1 MREWD
6 LVLGRSDSTQGSDGC
21 VPGPLFCSRTAHLR
35 RMLYDINVVPEMLNT
50 LPGVVTSDN
59 LHRLTLKILPGTCPL
74 FPIRVKP
81 SQHRGVHGGQGSSPS
96 LVSHW

>member
-21 VPGPLFCSRTAHLR
+21 VPGHLFCSRTAHLR
-35 RMLYDINVVPEMLNT
+35 RMLNYINVVPEMLNT

-59 LHRLTLKILPGTCPL
+59 LHSLTVKKNPGTCPL
-74 FPIRVKP
+74 FPIRLKP
-81 SQHRGVHGGQGSSPS
+81 SQHRGVR
-96 LVSHW
+96 